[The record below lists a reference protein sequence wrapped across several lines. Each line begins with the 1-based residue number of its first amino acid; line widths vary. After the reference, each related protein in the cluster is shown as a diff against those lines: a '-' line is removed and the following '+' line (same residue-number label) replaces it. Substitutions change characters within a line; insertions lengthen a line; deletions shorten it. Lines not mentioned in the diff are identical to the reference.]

1 MDIKYKVYTEF
12 TDVFNKKRAVGDIVF
27 YPDSYGSRLV
37 ESGYL
42 IKLSPDNL
50 NIEQRISLVEKVI
63 PSIDPQIKLTP
74 EGGLAV
80 RMVNKTGA
88 NSIKGSVVGV
98 YNDSAID
105 NAVKNI
111 VVNIPDPIG
120 VMYENGVSD
129 GFDVW
134 VVVSG
139 IAEVL
144 FIGDTTRGYLARGF
158 VGSDSGYIS
167 GYAISEALPTS
178 PFATDKH
185 FYEIGHVIESR
196 VGAGLAKCIVHFN

>member
-12 TDVFNKKRAVGDIVF
+12 TDVFKKKRVVGDIVF

-42 IKLSPDNL
+42 IKLSPDKLNL
-50 NIEQRISLVEKVI
+50 EKRISLVENVI
-63 PSIDPQIKLTP
+63 PSIEPQVKLTP
-74 EGGLAV
+74 EGGVAV
-80 RMVNKTGA
+80 RMINKTGSS
-88 NSIKGSVVGV
+88 SIKGIVVGV
-98 YNDSAID
+98 YNDSEIN
-105 NAVKNI
+105 NAVNNI
-111 VVNIPDPIG
+111 VLDVPDPIG
-120 VMYENGVSD
+120 VVYESGVSD

-144 FIGDTTRGYLARGF
+144 FIGGTTRGHLARGF
-158 VGSDSGYIS
+158 VDADSGYIA
-167 GYAISEALPTS
+167 GQALSEAVPTS

-185 FYEIGHVIESR
+185 FYEIGHLIESR
-196 VGAGLAKCIVHFN
+196 SGAGLAKCVLHFN